1 MIVFSS
7 ECGLLLVLGQVA
19 EDSPAWHSGLRGGDA
34 IVSVNDWKI
43 NLMDRP
49 EVRYSTLIFLSLS

>member
-1 MIVFSS
+1 MVVSSS

-19 EDSPAWHSGLRGGDA
+19 EDSPAWQSGLRGGDA
-34 IVSVNDWKI
+34 IVSVNEWKI

-49 EVRYSTLIFLSLS
+49 EVR